1 MLWISQKL
9 VFRQDKT
16 KKVKILDSL
25 QQKQWLRGY
34 IIVFTCTQ
42 PFLEARMFLS
52 VELCNIETATLR
64 VQKGARK
71 FSKSQKKEALSG
83 TDFQ

>member
-1 MLWISQKL
+1 MDFSETFCCQG
-9 VFRQDKT
+9 KT

-25 QQKQWLRGY
+25 QQKQWFEWYL
-34 IIVFTCTQ
+34 IVFTCTQ

-52 VELCNIETATLR
+52 VKLCNIETATLR
-64 VQKGARK
+64 VQKGARN
-71 FSKSQKKEALSG
+71 FQKVGGKDALSG